1 MTRYSDIISSPPL
14 SFCPILDQIEG
25 DEDEPD
31 LSLLSTLDF
40 AALKDVWETG
50 ADYCHNF
57 KHLLHTTPSLKPGYL
72 PQADSLRL
80 LTGVSI
86 SCYEDSQIPK

>member
-1 MTRYSDIISSPPL
+1 MILYPHPL
-14 SFCPILDQIEG
+14 FLSTPFLDWIEG

-40 AALKDVWETG
+40 AALKDVRETG

-57 KHLLHTTPSLKPGYL
+57 EHLLHTTPGLKPGYL
-72 PQADSLRL
+72 PQADSLKL
-80 LTGVSI
+80 LTGVCLSY
-86 SCYEDSQIPK
+86 YEEF